1 VTESIAVDA
10 DEARRLRDAMTD
22 KLVKNG
28 WVTSPAIEAAFRAV
42 PRHAFTLPGSSLESA
57 YADDVIRTKF
67 DASGTCLSS
76 VSAPWLQAHM
86 IRQAGVKAGMRVLEV
101 GSGGFNAALLAEVTG
116 PGGRVV
122 SIDIDSEVT
131 ARAGEGLRAAGYS
144 DKVEVVTGDGWCA
157 VDRPGSFDAI
167 IVTAGSWDVAPAWR
181 SQLAVGGTIVVPLR
195 LHGGWTRSIAFRAT
209 GNHLSGI
216 SAQVCGFVPLQG
228 AGSLMEQSVAFEFPG
243 GGHVLVRC
251 ENPGVDLNTLPA
263 DLFSQGPSY
272 RWSGVVLPPMTS
284 HSDLYL
290 WLAGFERN
298 FCHVTPHDDAAL
310 PGDPDRPGKN
320 RYPSAVIRDRSLSYL
335 TARLTLDENWEFGVC
350 AYGPNP
356 ESAAGALLSSVADW
370 NRHGRDLAQDAF
382 GYWPEGATPEVSS
395 PGPVALLP
403 KRFGVVSIRWPAAQ
417 PVPT

>member
-1 VTESIAVDA
+1 MTSTTAVDDPA
-10 DEARRLRDAMTD
+10 ARQLRDALANS
-22 KLVKNG
+22 LVAGG
-28 WVTSPAIEAAFRAV
+28 WITSEHVETAFRVV
-42 PRHAFTLPGSSLESA
+42 PRHAFAPPGGSLEAA
-57 YADDVIRTKF
+57 YADDVMRTKF

-76 VSAPWLQAHM
+76 VSAPWLQAQM
-86 IRQAGVKAGMRVLEV
+86 IRQADVEPGMRVLEV
-101 GSGGFNAALLAEVTG
+101 GSGGYNAALLAEITG

-122 SIDIDSEVT
+122 SIDIDPDVT
-131 ARAGEGLRAAGYS
+131 ARAAEGLHAAAYS
-144 DKVEVVTGDGWCA
+144 DRVEVVTGDGWCP
-157 VDRPGSFDAI
+157 VDGPGAFDAV
-167 IVTAGSWDVAPAWR
+167 IVTAGAWDVAPAWR
-181 SQLAVGGTIVVPLR
+181 SQLAAGGTIVVPLR

-209 GNHLSGI
+209 GNYLSGV

-251 ENPGVDLNTLPA
+251 EDARVDLSALPA

-272 RWSGVVLPPMTS
+272 RWSGIVLPPMTS
-284 HSDLYL
+284 HADLYL

-335 TARLTLDENWEFGVC
+335 TARLTPEENWEFGAC
-350 AYGPNP
+350 AYGTNP
-356 ESAAGALLSSVADW
+356 GGAADALLSSVADW
-370 NRHGRDLAQDAF
+370 NRHGRDLTQDAF

-395 PGPVALLP
+395 PGPVSLLP

-417 PVPT
+417 PAAT